1 MKKNKRFFAVAICT
15 LLSVLFVFSANVLA
29 SEVSLTEVTDSY
41 YETVADSGYED
52 SGGWI
57 DRDEDEYKKD
67 EYEQEYKE
75 KAEEGDEEHENAPS
89 DPEDESSTKEPS
101 EEDDFPAVQED
112 QYL

>member
-1 MKKNKRFFAVAICT
+1 MKKDKRFLAVGLCA

-29 SEVSLTEVTDSY
+29 SEVSITERADSY
-41 YETVADSGYED
+41 YETVADSGHED

-57 DRDEDEYKKD
+57 DKDEDMKN
-67 EYEQEYKE
+67 EYEEEYKE